1 MRKLHI
7 AAAVGA
13 LSVML
18 GGLALADERTTGSA
32 TLVDPAT
39 HAYVGTFV
47 QNCASP
53 IGKSSYVG
61 VYLGQPIQVEGKA
74 RLSLLGQ
81 GGTAFTT
88 SPRAIGE
95 EGWLSEA
102 GGQSKMGCLP
112 VGSTVLLV
120 SMPLGPEGPIRVLGT
135 GTVH

>member
-7 AAAVGA
+7 AAAVA
-13 LSVML
+13 TLSVML
-18 GGLALADERTTGSA
+18 GGLAFADERTTGSA
-32 TLVDPAT
+32 TLISPST

-53 IGKSSYVG
+53 IGRSAYVG
-61 VYLGQPIQVEGKA
+61 VYLGQPIQVEGRA
-74 RLSLLGQ
+74 TLSLLGQ
-81 GGTAFTT
+81 GGSVFTT
-88 SPRAIGE
+88 SPRANGE

-112 VGSTVLLV
+112 VGSTVMLV
-120 SMPLGPEGPIRVLGT
+120 SMPLGPEGPIRVIGT